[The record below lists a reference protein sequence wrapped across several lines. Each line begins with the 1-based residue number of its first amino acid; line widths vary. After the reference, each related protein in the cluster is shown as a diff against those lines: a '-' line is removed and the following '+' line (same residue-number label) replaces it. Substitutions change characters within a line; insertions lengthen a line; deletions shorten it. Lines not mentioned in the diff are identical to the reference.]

1 MHTLR
6 MQRTPARSPRPAP
19 HDALA
24 RSPHRMTPSPE
35 ARGPHHPKRPPK
47 SHRTRPEGNAMEFR
61 TLSYFLMIAREG
73 TISGAA
79 QVLHLSQPTLSRQ
92 MQELERE
99 LGCTLFERGKR
110 RIELTEA
117 GMRLRSRAEE
127 IVDLVDRTEQ
137 EFHTT
142 PDALAGEV
150 RIGGGET
157 PAMSL
162 ITNIIAELQSAYPLM
177 TFSLHSGN
185 AVDVSGRLETGRI
198 DFGLFLGPTDLGRF
212 ESLPLPAQNAW
223 GVLMRRDDP
232 LATRDRIA
240 PEDLIGKPI
249 ILSQQAGNEMNRWFK
264 RDLED
269 LDVVATYNLLYNAAL
284 LARGGV
290 GYVLGLEGIAAT
302 SPTSELAFRPLDPPL
317 TADVSIGWK
326 RYQSFS
332 PAANVFLQSIR
343 ERWG

>member
-1 MHTLR
+1 MYTLR
-6 MQRTPARSPRPAP
+6 MQRTPALSPRPAP
-19 HDALA
+19 HDTPA
-24 RSPHRMTPSPE
+24 RSPHR
-35 ARGPHHPKRPPK
+35 PKRPPK

-142 PDALAGEV
+142 PDTLAGEV

-185 AVDVSGRLETGRI
+185 AVDVSDRLETGRI

-223 GVLMRRDDP
+223 GVLMRRDDQ
-232 LATRDRIA
+232 LAARERIA

-249 ILSQQAGNEMNRWFK
+249 ILSQQAGNEMSRWFK